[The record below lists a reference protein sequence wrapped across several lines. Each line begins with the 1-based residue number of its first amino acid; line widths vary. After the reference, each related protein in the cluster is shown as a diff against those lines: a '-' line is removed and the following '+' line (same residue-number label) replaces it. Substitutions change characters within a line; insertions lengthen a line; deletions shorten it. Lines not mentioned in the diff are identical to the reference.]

1 MSKLTQ
7 EEKRIRLAKAEGW
20 TCPHGR
26 NGVWPH
32 RLDLSTVA
40 NVAVMH
46 GVPPGQTQE
55 VYGEWPNVHDNLKPV
70 PDYFGDMNAALS
82 AVRASREKL
91 TDSERWSR
99 FAYLLEDRHKTA
111 VLEDACNRL
120 DYFELADF
128 LSSLTADDYSE
139 ALGQALELWKEGE

>member
-20 TCPHGR
+20 TCPHGWD
-26 NGVWPH
+26 GAWPH

-55 VYGEWPNVHDNLKPV
+55 VHGKWPNIHDNLKPV
-70 PDYFGDMNAALS
+70 PDYFGDLNACHEAEKMLRMTQRFTYRKLLCKAQAENQYPDIHAVS
-82 AVRASREKL
+82 ATATQRA
-91 TDSERWSR
+91 
-99 FAYLLEDRHKTA
+99 
-111 VLEDACNRL
+111 
-120 DYFELADF
+120 
-128 LSSLTADDYSE
+128 E
-139 ALGQALELWKEGE
+139 ALGQALGLWKEGE

>member
-55 VYGEWPNVHDNLKPV
+55 VYGKWPNVHDNLKPA
-70 PDYFGDMNAALS
+70 PDYFGDLNAVSVARNALLADS
-82 AVRASREKL
+82 DAETGSTWAFIDRLVYIVK
-91 TDSERWSR
+91 TDSMDCYRNGYMVLN
-99 FAYLLEDRHKTA
+99 ATA
-111 VLEDACNRL
+111 AEQ
-120 DYFELADF
+120 
-128 LSSLTADDYSE
+128 SE
-139 ALGQALELWKEGE
+139 ALGQALGLWKEGE